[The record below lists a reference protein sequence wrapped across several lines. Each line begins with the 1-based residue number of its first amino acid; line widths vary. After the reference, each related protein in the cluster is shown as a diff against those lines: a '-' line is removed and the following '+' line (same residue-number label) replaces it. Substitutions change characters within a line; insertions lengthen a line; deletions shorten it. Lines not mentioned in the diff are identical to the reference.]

1 MDKESLGGI
10 NALYSITETTYIVA
24 CSYNITTI
32 TTLCHANKY
41 HLLIFCVNILKLAS
55 EKFDCTRAENIA
67 LVVNILFWFSNSIE
81 VKTGLIHNG
90 NLTLFD
96 DSDAWN
102 RRRLLLNTSMTEQ

>member
-10 NALYSITETTYIVA
+10 NAIYSIMETTYIRA

-67 LVVNILFWFSNSIE
+67 LVVNILFWFSIQL
-81 VKTGLIHNG
+81 KLRQ
-90 NLTLFD
+90 D
-96 DSDAWN
+96 
-102 RRRLLLNTSMTEQ
+102 